1 MGTII
6 ILEAN
11 RDESTTDEQWD
22 LLRNHF
28 INEYGNNKGF
38 DDDLEYI
45 NSGKIH
51 CPYSKAYLFEQI
63 PLELREKLK
72 GSQITINLWYEERD
86 PDESETL

>member
-6 ILEAN
+6 IIEATK
-11 RDESTTDEQWD
+11 DESTTEEQWE

-38 DDDLEYI
+38 DDDYDYI

-51 CPYSKAYLFEQI
+51 CPYSKAYLPEQV

-86 PDESETL
+86 PDETETY